1 MISPLAY
8 VDSAAKIGK
17 NVTIQPFAFIEGNVE
32 IGDDCIIMSGA
43 KILHGTRMGKGNK
56 VHHNAV
62 LGAEPQDFHYTG
74 ENSML
79 IIGDNNDIRENVVVS
94 RATHAGSATRIGNE
108 NYLMDGVHLCHDVQI
123 GNHCVLGIKTTVAG
137 ECQIDDCTILS
148 SNVILHQYCH
158 IGSWVLIQAGCR
170 ISKDVP
176 PYIIMNGNPAEYH
189 GINAAV
195 LQHKHQVTER
205 VLRHIVNAYRLV
217 YQGNF
222 SVQDA
227 LQKIEDQVP
236 VSDEIHNIINFIKAV
251 DQVVPGFASYETLL
265 YSPELKFYSNRVK
278 MDADLNTN
286 IRRLHCLGD
295 SSGWTRGLMMASVMG
310 VLMGRSIADRYEK

>member
-94 RATHAGSATRIGNE
+94 RATPAGSATRIGNE

-123 GNHCVLGIKTTVAG
+123 GNHCVLGIKTTVGG

-195 LQHKHQVTER
+195 LQHKHQVSER

-236 VSDEIHNIINFIKAV
+236 MSDEIHNIINFIKAM
-251 DQVVPGFASYETLL
+251 DEVVPGFAAYETLL
-265 YSPELKFYSNRVK
+265 YSPELKFYSSRVQ
-278 MDADLNTN
+278 MDTAFNPSLQG
-286 IRRLHCLGD
+286 LHCLGD
-295 SSGWTRGLMMASVMG
+295 SAGWTRGLMMASVMG
-310 VLMGRSIADRYEK
+310 TLMGRKIAEEG

>member
-8 VDSAAKIGK
+8 VDSSAKIGEK
-17 NVTIQPFAFIEGNVE
+17 VIIQPFAYIEENVE
-32 IGDDCIIMSGA
+32 IGDECVIMSGA
-43 KILHGTRMGKGNK
+43 KILKGTRIGKGNK

-62 LGAEPQDFHYTG
+62 LGAEPQDFHYIG
-74 ENSML
+74 EDSHL
-79 IIGDNNDIRENVVVS
+79 VIGDYNDIRENVVIS
-94 RATHAGSATRIGNE
+94 RATYSGGCTRIGNE

-137 ECQIDDCTILS
+137 ECRIDDNTILS
-148 SNVILHQYCH
+148 SNVILHQSCH
-158 IGSWVLIQAGCR
+158 IGSWVLIQSGCR

-176 PYIIMNGNPAEYH
+176 PYVIMNGNPAEYH

-195 LQHKHQVTER
+195 LQHKNEVTER

-222 SVQDA
+222 SIHDA

-236 VSDEIHNIINFIKAV
+236 MSDEIHHIIDFIRESK
-251 DQVVPGFASYETLL
+251 GI
-265 YSPELKFYSNRVK
+265 VK
-278 MDADLNTN
+278 
-286 IRRLHCLGD
+286 
-295 SSGWTRGLMMASVMG
+295 
-310 VLMGRSIADRYEK
+310 

>member
-74 ENSML
+74 ESSML
-79 IIGDNNDIRENVVVS
+79 IIGDNNDIREN
-94 RATHAGSATRIGNE
+94 
-108 NYLMDGVHLCHDVQI
+108 VQI

-236 VSDEIHNIINFIKAV
+236 MSDEIHNIINFIKNSK
-251 DQVVPGFASYETLL
+251 GI
-265 YSPELKFYSNRVK
+265 VK
-278 MDADLNTN
+278 
-286 IRRLHCLGD
+286 
-295 SSGWTRGLMMASVMG
+295 
-310 VLMGRSIADRYEK
+310 

>member
-108 NYLMDGVHLCHDVQI
+108 NYLMILCISSLI
-123 GNHCVLGIKTTVAG
+123 GTWSSIFCKAS
-137 ECQIDDCTILS
+137 CT
-148 SNVILHQYCH
+148 
-158 IGSWVLIQAGCR
+158 
-170 ISKDVP
+170 
-176 PYIIMNGNPAEYH
+176 
-189 GINAAV
+189 
-195 LQHKHQVTER
+195 
-205 VLRHIVNAYRLV
+205 
-217 YQGNF
+217 
-222 SVQDA
+222 
-227 LQKIEDQVP
+227 
-236 VSDEIHNIINFIKAV
+236 
-251 DQVVPGFASYETLL
+251 
-265 YSPELKFYSNRVK
+265 LKFPWY
-278 MDADLNTN
+278 T
-286 IRRLHCLGD
+286 RR
-295 SSGWTRGLMMASVMG
+295 
-310 VLMGRSIADRYEK
+310 

>member
-74 ENSML
+74 ESSML
-79 IIGDNNDIRENVVVS
+79 IIGDNNDIRENVVIS

-236 VSDEIHNIINFIKAV
+236 MSDEITQYH
-251 DQVVPGFASYETLL
+251 QLHQGFQRNREVNTLL
-265 YSPELKFYSNRVK
+265 RARITQTIRMDKFFSVSLRSSCLFLYSSTIVPALSF
-278 MDADLNTN
+278 T
-286 IRRLHCLGD
+286 IF
-295 SSGWTRGLMMASVMG
+295 
-310 VLMGRSIADRYEK
+310 